1 MAEAEKTNPEEN
13 GVAEDQIPDDLV
25 AEETSEVETPE
36 EVVAEEAGTS
46 DAVRVAELDAQNA
59 QLTDKLLRTM
69 AEMENLR
76 SRTRREK
83 EDTVKYAPQKLVTDL
98 IGVMD
103 NLQRALL
110 SVSEETAEGN
120 EDLKNLRDG
129 IDMTNREMLKVF
141 SRHNITEVEALGAK
155 MDPHSHEAL
164 FEIPDPSQPEGT
176 IVQVIQPGFRLHD
189 RLLRPARVG
198 VAKGGPAAGAAK
210 VGRSKRS

>member
-1 MAEAEKTNPEEN
+1 MSETEKKSPEEN
-13 GVAEDQIPDDLV
+13 VVAEDQIPDDLV
-25 AEETSEVETPE
+25 AEEASEVEAPE
-36 EVVAEEAGTS
+36 EVVAEDETPS

-76 SRTRREK
+76 NRTRRER

-103 NLQRALL
+103 NLQRALS
-110 SVSEETAEGN
+110 SVSEEIAAGHD
-120 EDLKNLRDG
+120 DLKNLRDG
-129 IDMTNREMLKVF
+129 IEMTNREMLKVF
-141 SRHNITEVEALGAK
+141 ARHNITEVEALGKK

-176 IVQVIQPGFRLHD
+176 IIQVIQPGFRLHD

-198 VAKGGPAAGAAK
+198 VAKGGPVSGSEK
-210 VGRSKRS
+210 VDTTA

>member
-1 MAEAEKTNPEEN
+1 MSEAEKKNPEEN
-13 GVAEDQIPDDLV
+13 IVAEDQIPDDLV
-25 AEETSEVETPE
+25 AEETPEGETPE
-36 EVVAEEAGTS
+36 EAVAEDAGTS

-120 EDLKNLRDG
+120 DDLKNLRDG

-176 IVQVIQPGFRLHD
+176 IIQVIQPGFRLHD

-198 VAKGGPAAGAAK
+198 VAKGGPAAGAEK
-210 VGRSKRS
+210 VDTTA

>member
-1 MAEAEKTNPEEN
+1 MSETEKQNPEEN
-13 GVAEDQIPDDLV
+13 VVAEDQIPDDLV
-25 AEETSEVETPE
+25 NEEAADEATVDTAS
-36 EVVAEEAGTS
+36 VAEEAKS

-69 AEMENLR
+69 ADMENLR
-76 SRTRREK
+76 NRTRRDK
-83 EDTVKYAPQKLVTDL
+83 EDAIKYAPQKLVTDL

-103 NLQRALL
+103 NLQRAL
-110 SVSEETAEGN
+110 SAVSEEAAEGN
-120 EDLKNLRDG
+120 EDLKTLRDG
-129 IDMTNREMLKVF
+129 VEMTNREMLKVF
-141 SRHNITEVEALGAK
+141 EKHNIVEVEAMGAR

-198 VAKGGPAAGAAK
+198 VAKGGPVAGAEK
-210 VGRSKRS
+210 VDTTA

>member
-1 MAEAEKTNPEEN
+1 MSETEKQNPEEN
-13 GVAEDQIPDDLV
+13 VVAEDQIPDDLV
-25 AEETSEVETPE
+25 NEEA
-36 EVVAEEAGTS
+36 AEEATVDTASAAEEAKS

-69 AEMENLR
+69 ADMENLR
-76 SRTRREK
+76 NRTRRDK
-83 EDTVKYAPQKLVTDL
+83 EDAIKYAPQKLVTDL

-103 NLQRALL
+103 NLQRALS

-120 EDLKNLRDG
+120 EDLKTLRDG
-129 IDMTNREMLKVF
+129 VEMTNREMLKVF
-141 SRHNITEVEALGAK
+141 EKHNITEVEAMGAR

-176 IVQVIQPGFRLHD
+176 ILQVIQPGFRLHD

-198 VAKGGPAAGAAK
+198 VAKGGPVAGADK
-210 VGRSKRS
+210 VDTTA

>member
-1 MAEAEKTNPEEN
+1 MSETEKQNPEEN
-13 GVAEDQIPDDLV
+13 VVAEDQIPDDLV
-25 AEETSEVETPE
+25 NEEAADEATVDTAS
-36 EVVAEEAGTS
+36 VAEEAKS

-69 AEMENLR
+69 ADMENLR
-76 SRTRREK
+76 NRTRRDK
-83 EDTVKYAPQKLVTDL
+83 EDAIKYAPQKLVTDL

-103 NLQRALL
+103 NLQRAL
-110 SVSEETAEGN
+110 SAVSEEAAEGN
-120 EDLKNLRDG
+120 EDLKTLRDG
-129 IDMTNREMLKVF
+129 VEMTNREMLKVF
-141 SRHNITEVEALGAK
+141 EKHNIVEVEAMGAR

-198 VAKGGPAAGAAK
+198 VAKGGPVAGAGKIDTTA
-210 VGRSKRS
+210 

>member
-1 MAEAEKTNPEEN
+1 MSETEKQNPEEN
-13 GVAEDQIPDDLV
+13 VVAEDQIPDDLV
-25 AEETSEVETPE
+25 NEEA
-36 EVVAEEAGTS
+36 AEEATVDTASAAEEAKS

-69 AEMENLR
+69 ADMENLR
-76 SRTRREK
+76 NRTRRDK
-83 EDTVKYAPQKLVTDL
+83 EDAIKYAPQKLVTDL

-103 NLQRALL
+103 NLQRALS

-120 EDLKNLRDG
+120 EDLKTLRDG
-129 IDMTNREMLKVF
+129 VEMTNREMLKVF
-141 SRHNITEVEALGAK
+141 EKHNITEVEAMGAR

-176 IVQVIQPGFRLHD
+176 ILQVIQPGFRLHD

-198 VAKGGPAAGAAK
+198 VAKGGPAAGADK
-210 VGRSKRS
+210 VDTTA

>member
-1 MAEAEKTNPEEN
+1 MSETEKQNPEEN
-13 GVAEDQIPDDLV
+13 VVAEDQIPDDLV
-25 AEETSEVETPE
+25 NGEA
-36 EVVAEEAGTS
+36 AEEATVDTASAAEEAKS

-69 AEMENLR
+69 ADMENLR
-76 SRTRREK
+76 NRTRRDK
-83 EDTVKYAPQKLVTDL
+83 EDAIKYAPQKLVTDL

-103 NLQRALL
+103 NLQRALS

-120 EDLKNLRDG
+120 EDLKTLRDG
-129 IDMTNREMLKVF
+129 VEMTNREMLKVF
-141 SRHNITEVEALGAK
+141 EKHNITEVEAMGAR

-176 IVQVIQPGFRLHD
+176 ILQVIQPGFRLHD

-198 VAKGGPAAGAAK
+198 VAKGGPVAGADK
-210 VGRSKRS
+210 VDTTA

>member
-1 MAEAEKTNPEEN
+1 MSETEKQNPEEN
-13 GVAEDQIPDDLV
+13 VVAEDQIPDDLV
-25 AEETSEVETPE
+25 NEEAADEATVDTASA
-36 EVVAEEAGTS
+36 AEEAKS

-69 AEMENLR
+69 ADMENLR
-76 SRTRREK
+76 NRTRRDK
-83 EDTVKYAPQKLVTDL
+83 EDAIKYAPQKLVTDL

-103 NLQRALL
+103 NLQRAL
-110 SVSEETAEGN
+110 SAVSEEAAEGN
-120 EDLKNLRDG
+120 EDLKTLRDG
-129 IDMTNREMLKVF
+129 VEMTNREMLKVF
-141 SRHNITEVEALGAK
+141 EKHNITEVEAMGAR

-198 VAKGGPAAGAAK
+198 VAKGGPVAGAEK
-210 VGRSKRS
+210 VDTTA

>member
-1 MAEAEKTNPEEN
+1 MSEAEKKNPEEN
-13 GVAEDQIPDDLV
+13 VVDENQIPDDLV
-25 AEETSEVETPE
+25 AEETAETEAPE
-36 EVVAEEAGTS
+36 EVVAEDEAPS
-46 DAVRVAELDAQNA
+46 DGVRIAELDAQNA

-76 SRTRREK
+76 NRTRRER

-120 EDLKNLRDG
+120 DDLKNLRDG
-129 IDMTNREMLKVF
+129 IEMTNREMLKVF
-141 SRHNITEVEALGAK
+141 ARHNITEIEALGAK

-176 IVQVIQPGFRLHD
+176 IIQVIQPGFRLHD

-198 VAKGGPAAGAAK
+198 VAKGGPATGSEK
-210 VGRSKRS
+210 VDTTA

>member
-1 MAEAEKTNPEEN
+1 MSEAEKKNPEEN

-25 AEETSEVETPE
+25 AEETSEIEAPDETLTE
-36 EVVAEEAGTS
+36 DAGTS
-46 DAVRVAELDAQNA
+46 DAVRAAELDAQNA

-76 SRTRREK
+76 NRTRREK

-103 NLQRALL
+103 NLQRALS
-110 SVSEETAEGN
+110 SVSEEIAAGHD
-120 EDLKNLRDG
+120 DLKTLRDG
-129 IDMTNREMLKVF
+129 IEMTNREMLKVF
-141 SRHNITEVEALGAK
+141 SRHNISEIDALGMK
-155 MDPHSHEAL
+155 LDPHSHEAL

-198 VAKGGPAAGAAK
+198 VAKGGPAAGAEK
-210 VGRSKRS
+210 VDTTA

>member
-1 MAEAEKTNPEEN
+1 MSKTEKQNPEEN
-13 GVAEDQIPDDLV
+13 VVAEDQIPDDLV
-25 AEETSEVETPE
+25 NEEA
-36 EVVAEEAGTS
+36 AEEATVDTASAAEEAKS

-69 AEMENLR
+69 ADMENLR
-76 SRTRREK
+76 NRTRRDK
-83 EDTVKYAPQKLVTDL
+83 EDAIKYAPQKLVTDL

-103 NLQRALL
+103 NLQRALS

-120 EDLKNLRDG
+120 EDLKTLRDG
-129 IDMTNREMLKVF
+129 VEMTNREMLKVF
-141 SRHNITEVEALGAK
+141 EKHNITEVEAMGAR

-176 IVQVIQPGFRLHD
+176 ILQVIQPGFRLHD

-198 VAKGGPAAGAAK
+198 VAKGGPVAGADK
-210 VGRSKRS
+210 VDTTA

>member
-1 MAEAEKTNPEEN
+1 MSEAEKKNPEEN
-13 GVAEDQIPDDLV
+13 IVAEDQIPDDLV
-25 AEETSEVETPE
+25 AEETSEVEAPE
-36 EVVAEEAGTS
+36 EILAEEAGTS

-76 SRTRREK
+76 NRTRREK

-103 NLQRALL
+103 NLQRALS
-110 SVSEETAEGN
+110 SVSEEIAAGHD
-120 EDLKNLRDG
+120 DLKTLRDG
-129 IDMTNREMLKVF
+129 IEMTNREMLKVF
-141 SRHNITEVEALGAK
+141 GRHNISEIEALGK
-155 MDPHSHEAL
+155 KLDPHSHEAL

-198 VAKGGPAAGAAK
+198 VAKGGPAAGAVK
-210 VGRSKRS
+210 VDTTA

>member
-1 MAEAEKTNPEEN
+1 MSETEKQNPEEN
-13 GVAEDQIPDDLV
+13 VVAEDQIPDDLV
-25 AEETSEVETPE
+25 NEEA
-36 EVVAEEAGTS
+36 AEEATVDTASAAEEAKS

-69 AEMENLR
+69 ADMENLR
-76 SRTRREK
+76 NRTRRDK
-83 EDTVKYAPQKLVTDL
+83 EDAIKYAPQKLVTDL

-103 NLQRALL
+103 NLQRALS

-120 EDLKNLRDG
+120 EDLKTLRDG
-129 IDMTNREMLKVF
+129 VEMTNREMLKVF
-141 SRHNITEVEALGAK
+141 EKHNITEVEAMGAR

-176 IVQVIQPGFRLHD
+176 ILQVIQPGFRLHD

-198 VAKGGPAAGAAK
+198 VAKGGPVAGAEK
-210 VGRSKRS
+210 VDTTA

>member
-1 MAEAEKTNPEEN
+1 MSETEKQNPEEN
-13 GVAEDQIPDDLV
+13 VVAEDQIPDDLV
-25 AEETSEVETPE
+25 NEEAADETTIDTGA
-36 EVVAEEAGTS
+36 VAEEAKS

-69 AEMENLR
+69 ADMENLR
-76 SRTRREK
+76 NRTRRDK
-83 EDTVKYAPQKLVTDL
+83 EDAIKYAPQKLVTDL

-103 NLQRALL
+103 NLQRAL
-110 SVSEETAEGN
+110 SAVSEEAAEGN
-120 EDLKNLRDG
+120 EDLKTLRDG
-129 IDMTNREMLKVF
+129 VEMTNREMLKVF
-141 SRHNITEVEALGAK
+141 EKHNITEVEAMGAR

-198 VAKGGPAAGAAK
+198 VAKGGPVAGAEK
-210 VGRSKRS
+210 VDTTA

>member
-1 MAEAEKTNPEEN
+1 MTEAEKINPEEN

-25 AEETSEVETPE
+25 AEETSEGETSE
-36 EVVAEEAGTS
+36 DVVEEAGTS

-164 FEIPDPSQPEGT
+164 FEVPDPSQPEGT

-198 VAKGGPAAGAAK
+198 VAKGGPAAGAEK
-210 VGRSKRS
+210 VDTTA